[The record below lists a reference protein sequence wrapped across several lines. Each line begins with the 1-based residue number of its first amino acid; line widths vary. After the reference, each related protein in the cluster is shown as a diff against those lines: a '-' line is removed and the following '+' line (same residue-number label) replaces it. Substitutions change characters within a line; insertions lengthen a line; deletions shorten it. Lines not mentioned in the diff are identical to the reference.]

1 MSGNN
6 VTDLRAHLFATIEAL
21 RDKSNPL
28 DIERAKAIS
37 EVATTIINT
46 AKVEVDYIRATGST
60 GTLPFLEHKP
70 DEDEA
75 GQSGS
80 TQEKPG
86 ILGRTVHRIK
96 G

>member
-6 VTDLRAHLFATIEAL
+6 VSDLRAHLFATIAAL
-21 RDKSNPL
+21 RDKNDPM
-28 DIERAKAIS
+28 DIDRAKAIS

-70 DEDEA
+70 DEDDQA
-75 GQSGS
+75 GT

>member
-6 VTDLRAHLFATIEAL
+6 VSDLRAHLFETIAAL
-21 RDKSNPL
+21 RDKNDPM
-28 DIERAKAIS
+28 DIDRAKAIS

-70 DEDEA
+70 DEETDQA
-75 GQSGS
+75 GT